1 MPLRRRNASAAL
13 HVACTVIKLN
23 ASVGYRMRA
32 TAKAAASAASCISGA
47 GKAQYGSGSARGEAN
62 G

>member
-13 HVACTVIKLN
+13 HVAYLAVKLN
-23 ASVGYRMRA
+23 ASVGRGMRA
-32 TAKAAASAASCISGA
+32 TAKAAASAASCISDP
-47 GKAQYGSGSARGEAN
+47 GKVQYGSGTARGEAN

>member
-13 HVACTVIKLN
+13 HVACTVVKLN
-23 ASVGYRMRA
+23 ASAGRRRWA
-32 TAKAAASAASCISGA
+32 AAKAAASAASCISGA
-47 GKAQYGSGSARGEAN
+47 GKARYGSGSARGEAN